1 MTDRNGQ
8 PAGQPTL
15 RTEPLPLAGL
25 DALDRLARAFLPP
38 ASDITAYETAGR
50 YLIAALNCRRSAAFD
65 DFDSCLTAQDEMTM
79 CACQLAAAG
88 RLDLI
93 GASA

>member
-8 PAGQPTL
+8 QAQQHDP

-25 DALDRLARAFLPP
+25 DALDRLARALQPS
-38 ASDITAYETAGR
+38 ADAVTVYETAGR
-50 YLIAALNCRRSAAFD
+50 YRLAADHYKALAECGDYAGCEYVR
-65 DFDSCLTAQDEMTM
+65 DEMAM
-79 CACQLAAAG
+79 CACQLADAG

-93 GASA
+93 GANA